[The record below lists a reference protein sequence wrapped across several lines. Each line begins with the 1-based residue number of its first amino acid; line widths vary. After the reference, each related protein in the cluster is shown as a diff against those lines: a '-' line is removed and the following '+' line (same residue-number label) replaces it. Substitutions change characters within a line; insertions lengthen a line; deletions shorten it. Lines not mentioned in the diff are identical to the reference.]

1 MTNVRR
7 EDTSCTCYRGV
18 GALAGKDECRC
29 SSIDTSDPTGPK
41 FRTKTADHTQE
52 VPYTTESS
60 ENGATSEAAY
70 AELLERELSER
81 DANARKMGLL
91 RCPACNGESSSCS
104 ECEGKRY
111 VLEKEWEQ
119 NEAGGY
125 DRRGDGGGL
134 VQRARDA
141 MIARNRWSST
151 RARQADASPSTGNI
165 VADARAA
172 MVRRNANL
180 GRR

>member
-1 MTNVRR
+1 MTNIRR
-7 EDTSCTCYRGV
+7 EDSSCTCYRGV

-60 ENGATSEAAY
+60 KSSESS
-70 AELLERELSER
+70 ESLDDLLKRELAER

-91 RCPACNGESSSCS
+91 TCPACNGESSSCS

-111 VLEKEWEQ
+111 VFEKEWEQ

-134 VQRARDA
+134 VQRARNA
-141 MIARNRWSST
+141 MIARNRSSST
-151 RARQADASPSTGNI
+151 RARQADAAPSTGNI